1 MKRMNKL
8 ALVTLAVT
16 AGAGAAS
23 AASLAPKEVTGRIQH
38 LNPRAHHI
46 TVKSETYRYDP
57 RLAGMPLRRG
67 EEVRILYR
75 ESHGHRIAV
84 KILPAA

>member
-1 MKRMNKL
+1 MRHMKKL
-8 ALVTLAVT
+8 AIVALAVT
-16 AGAGAAS
+16 AGAS
-23 AASLAPKEVTGRIQH
+23 AAAAAGPSAMEVTGRIQH

-46 TVKSETYRYDP
+46 TVKSQTYRYNP
-57 RLAGMPLRRG
+57 RLAGMTLRRG

-75 ESHGHRIAV
+75 ESHGQRIAV